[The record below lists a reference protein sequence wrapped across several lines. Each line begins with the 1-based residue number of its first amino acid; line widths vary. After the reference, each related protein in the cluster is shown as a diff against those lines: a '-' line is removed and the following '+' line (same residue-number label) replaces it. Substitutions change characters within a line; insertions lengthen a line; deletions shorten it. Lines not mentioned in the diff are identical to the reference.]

1 MLRYFWGNM
10 FSGKIFGVKIVLIN
24 KRGKL
29 LSMEYRELIEN
40 HFDSLWFAALR
51 FTRDKEDAEDLVQET
66 CLKVLE
72 NLDSLRSEDK
82 AKAWML
88 KILTNTFINKYRKNQ
103 ASSAMLDVES
113 ELVEP
118 IFYKSGQYLDLERD
132 IFSRVMDDE
141 VKSALDD
148 LPVEF
153 RMAVLLVDIE
163 ELSYR
168 EVEDILNISPGTL
181 ASRLYRGRR
190 LLRDALHEYA
200 AKKGFL
206 REVKR

>member
-1 MLRYFWGNM
+1 
-10 FSGKIFGVKIVLIN
+10 
-24 KRGKL
+24 
-29 LSMEYRELIEN
+29 MEYRELIEN
-40 HFDSLWFAALR
+40 HFDSLWFGALR
-51 FTRDKEDAEDLVQET
+51 FTRDKKDAEDLVQET

-88 KILTNTFINKYRKNQ
+88 KILTNTFINKYRKIQ
-103 ASSAMLDVES
+103 TSSAMLDVES

-168 EVEDILNISPGTL
+168 EVEDMLNLSPGTL

-190 LLRDALHEYA
+190 LLRDALYGYA
-200 AKKGFL
+200 AKRGFL
-206 REVKR
+206 REVKI

>member
-1 MLRYFWGNM
+1 M
-10 FSGKIFGVKIVLIN
+10 FFGKIFGVKIVLIT

-51 FTRDKEDAEDLVQET
+51 FTRDKEDAQDLVQET

-88 KILTNTFINKYRKNQ
+88 KILTNTFINKYRKIQ
-103 ASSAMLDVES
+103 TSSAMLDVES

-132 IFSRVMDDE
+132 IFSKVMDEE
-141 VKSALDD
+141 VKESLDN
-148 LPVEF
+148 LPLEF
-153 RMAVLLVDIE
+153 RTVVVLVDIE

-168 EVEDILNISPGTL
+168 EVEDMLNISPGTL

-190 LLRDALHEYA
+190 LLRDALYGYA
-200 AKKGFL
+200 AKRGFL
-206 REVKR
+206 GEVKI